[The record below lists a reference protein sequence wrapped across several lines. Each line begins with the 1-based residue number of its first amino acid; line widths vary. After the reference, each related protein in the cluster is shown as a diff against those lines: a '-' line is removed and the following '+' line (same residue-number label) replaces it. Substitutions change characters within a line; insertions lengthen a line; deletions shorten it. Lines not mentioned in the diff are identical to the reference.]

1 MRYLIYILIIM
12 ELCLTKV
19 NNIGT
24 IKVFLNCLVFN
35 YKNYISEGKQL
46 MSLQSNY
53 NIFNLL

>member
-1 MRYLIYILIIM
+1 MRYLIYILFIM